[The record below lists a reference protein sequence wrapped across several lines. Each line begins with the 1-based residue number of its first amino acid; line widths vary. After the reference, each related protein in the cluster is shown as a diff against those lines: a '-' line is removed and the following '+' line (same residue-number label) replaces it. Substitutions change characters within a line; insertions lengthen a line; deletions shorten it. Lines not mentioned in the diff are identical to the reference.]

1 MVMKMTNKPAPH
13 SRPHPPAT
21 LRPQQEAALVLQNI
35 SKTFAVKKGV
45 LAQQGLLKAVS
56 DASLILYKGETLG
69 LVGESGSGKSTLGR
83 IAAGLLEPDSGE
95 VRLHGKRIVR
105 PGEQPV
111 QMIFQDSSSALN
123 PRHSIGWSVREPLDV
138 AENNLPLSKRKEK
151 VEQILRLVGL
161 TPDQAGRFPHEF
173 SGGQRQRVVVARALI
188 CNPEIVVCDEPVSS
202 LDASVQAQVLN
213 LLLDLKEQFAL
224 SYMFISHD
232 LGVVG
237 HMSDRIAVMY
247 LGRIVELSAT
257 EELFAQPA
265 HPYTQALLASQPGL
279 AADGQSC
286 AGKRAEL
293 IGDPPSPLNLPVGCA
308 LHPRCPFVMPICREK
323 RPELKPV
330 AGTTAH
336 MAACHLCG

>member
-1 MVMKMTNKPAPH
+1 MQ
-13 SRPHPPAT
+13 S
-21 LRPQQEAALVLQNI
+21 I

-45 LAQQGLLKAVS
+45 LANQGLLRAVS
-56 DASLILYKGETLG
+56 DASLTLYKGETLG

-95 VRLHGKRIVR
+95 VLLRDKRIVR

-123 PRHSIGWSVREPLDV
+123 PRHSIGWSVREPLDI
-138 AENNLPLSKRKEK
+138 AESNLPLSIRKKK
-151 VEQILRLVGL
+151 VEHILRLVGL
-161 TPDQAGRFPHEF
+161 MPDQAARFPHEF

-224 SYMFISHD
+224 SYLFISHD

-247 LGRIVELSAT
+247 LGRIVELSDT

-279 AADGQSC
+279 PADGQ
-286 AGKRAEL
+286 AGTIKRAEL
-293 IGDPPSPLNLPVGCA
+293 LGDPPSPLNLPAGCA

-323 RPELKPV
+323 VPELKPV

-336 MAACHLCG
+336 LAACHLCG